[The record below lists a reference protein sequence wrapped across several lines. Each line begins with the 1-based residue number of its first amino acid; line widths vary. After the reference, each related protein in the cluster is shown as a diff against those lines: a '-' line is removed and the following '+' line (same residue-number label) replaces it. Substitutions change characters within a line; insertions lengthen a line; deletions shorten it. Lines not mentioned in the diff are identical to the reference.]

1 MFAKPYRPARQ
12 HSFWLKRDLNTA
24 PQPFV
29 KSLKSHY
36 SRFDISLIPVL
47 YNATSVSFKYADSH
61 DYLVRDTGYA
71 SLIMTSLLD
80 IKINGGFMTKIDS
93 VINKLS
99 RIETFMG
106 VDEGTRDLFYNLKNR
121 TSYNRSIIIGLS
133 NDSDCIDDIEYI
145 EICYDSNP
153 NVIISNRPLEKK
165 FPVKTKRTGVSIK
178 LEDFDFENTKRTRTG
193 VKLRLYIK
201 PEQASYTICTERF
214 NCIDAENL
222 STYEDVSLRKSS
234 DYILESTEHHLN
246 FYYADVDGALLQF
259 LDFNRGRLSSKF
271 GYSVD
276 SVDKDTLK
284 LIEMALF

>member
-47 YNATSVSFKYADSH
+47 YNATSVSFKYAESH

-80 IKINGGFMTKIDS
+80 VKINGGFMTKIDS
-93 VINKLS
+93 VVNKLS

-106 VDEGTRDLFYNLKNR
+106 VDEGKRDLFYNLKNR

-165 FPVKTKRTGVSIK
+165 FPAKTKRTGVSIK

-201 PEQASYTICTERF
+201 PEQARYTICTERF

-234 DYILESTEHHLN
+234 DYILDSTEHHLN
-246 FYYADVDGALLQF
+246 FYYADVEGALLQF
-259 LDFNRGRLSSKF
+259 LDFNRRRLSSKF

-276 SVDKDTLK
+276 SVDMDTLK
-284 LIEMALF
+284 LIDMALF

>member
-1 MFAKPYRPARQ
+1 MFTKPYRPERQ

-80 IKINGGFMTKIDS
+80 VKINGGFMTKIDS

-106 VDEGTRDLFYNLKNR
+106 VEDGDRGLFDNLKNR

-153 NVIISNRPLEKK
+153 NVIVSNRPLEKK
-165 FPVKTKRTGVSIK
+165 FPVKTKRTGVSIR

-201 PEQASYTICTERF
+201 PEKASYTICTERF
-214 NCIDAENL
+214 NCIDAANL
-222 STYEDVSLRKSS
+222 SKHEDVSLRKSS
-234 DYILESTEHHLN
+234 DYILDSTEHHLN
-246 FYYADVDGALLQF
+246 FYYTDVEGALLQF
-259 LDFNRGRLSSKF
+259 LDFNRERLSPKF
-271 GYSVD
+271 GYSVN